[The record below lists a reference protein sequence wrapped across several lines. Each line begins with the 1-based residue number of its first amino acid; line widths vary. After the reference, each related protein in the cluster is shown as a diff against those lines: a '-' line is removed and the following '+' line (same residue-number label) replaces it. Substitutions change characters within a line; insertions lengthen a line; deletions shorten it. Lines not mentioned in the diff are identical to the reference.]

1 MTLVVA
7 CSHAPIT
14 YTRSMPT
21 PIVKAEREVIEPRPS
36 VFVAIEAHTG
46 HAAHVPR
53 DAGERIAAVINDQL
67 SKTGYA
73 TSWPTGLPTAAELG
87 SAGARGYIVTSN
99 VQKVEIKRV
108 GSQVEIACMVDM
120 RVAPWR
126 GRDGGER
133 WEPNAA
139 ATGSGSARL
148 TITARRVDQGV
159 CECIEAAVAELG
171 TRRMMPF
178 LERIA
183 AK

>member
-1 MTLVVA
+1 MALVVA
-7 CSHAPIT
+7 CGGSAPLAR
-14 YTRSMPT
+14 TRSLPS
-21 PIVKAEREVIEPRPS
+21 PIIAAERDEEPRPT
-36 VFVAIEAHTG
+36 VFVMIEAHTG
-46 HAAHVPR
+46 RAAHVPP
-53 DAGERIAAVINDQL
+53 DAGERIAAVIKTQL
-67 SKTGYA
+67 SNTGYA
-73 TSWPTGLPTAAELG
+73 TSWPTGVPTAAELG
-87 SAGARGYIVTSN
+87 TSRGYIVTSN
-99 VQKVEIKRV
+99 VQKIEIKPV
-108 GSQVEIACMVDM
+108 GSHVEIACMVDM

-139 ATGSGSARL
+139 AMGSGSARL
-148 TITARRVDQGV
+148 TISARRVDQGV